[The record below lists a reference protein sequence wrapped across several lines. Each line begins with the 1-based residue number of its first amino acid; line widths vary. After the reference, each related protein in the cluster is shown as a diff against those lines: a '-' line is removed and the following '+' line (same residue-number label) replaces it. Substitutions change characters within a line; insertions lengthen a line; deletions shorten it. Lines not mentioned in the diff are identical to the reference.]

1 MIRIADT
8 SLDTSEKED
17 GESARLMRYR
27 PPPSR
32 KYREKRA
39 PRPEQR
45 RRRIKEDDPDFK
57 KRRNDRGGSSMVDDD
72 KLDKMLGGLDSYLKD
87 TDDSDELEDFNFDAV
102 IEKLDP
108 ADKKEVEELIEEA
121 PEEAPEEVYD
131 YIAELLRRSQY
142 DLGELGRPI
151 DKFATSNEISD
162 LMSTRTGTYHG
173 VRDVRGNPT
182 DPPNTGYKSY
192 DKRYFTDKD
201 YDLIVKNAAKI
212 LDTGWLSYGWDS
224 GAEDAPIRAALDLS
238 IQTANDCLYQSK
250 IDSETY
256 DLLLNRLAKWG
267 HNTFSDTVLP
277 MKASSGDKRTASM
290 IKNSAEYKSMVHIA
304 NDLRQKDPRVALEI
318 LKNLRSLVASD
329 SEPVSTIS
337 EHVAAKPAPKA
348 VVASEIAE
356 VPLSTLL
363 RVAASSQ
370 AAKLALGP
378 FILAAKKKK
387 IPKGKKVEKTESKK
401 ALPPEFLKNQKKG
414 PPKGK
419 KKKASIS
426 VEDASW

>member
-8 SLDTSEKED
+8 SLDISEKED
-17 GESARLMRYR
+17 NESTRLVHRR

-32 KYREKRA
+32 KHRERRA

-57 KRRNDRGGSSMVDDD
+57 KRRNDRGGSTFDTNRLDSMLRD
-72 KLDKMLGGLDSYLKD
+72 LDSYLKD
-87 TDDSDELEDFNFDAV
+87 TESDEELEDFDFDAAIETLDSEDREKAEEV
-102 IEKLDP
+102 IE
-108 ADKKEVEELIEEA
+108 EGS
-121 PEEAPEEVYD
+121 PEEAYD

-142 DLGELGRPI
+142 DLGELGRPV
-151 DKFATSNEISD
+151 DKFAASNEISG
-162 LMSTRTGTYHG
+162 LMLTRTGTYHG

-192 DKRYFTDKD
+192 DKRYFTNKD
-201 YDLIVKNAAKI
+201 YDLIVKNAAKF
-212 LDTGWLSYGWDS
+212 LETGWLSYGWDD

-267 HNTFSDTVLP
+267 HDTFSDTVLP

-290 IKNSAEYKSMVHIA
+290 IKNSAEYKSMVRIA
-304 NDLRQKDPRVALEI
+304 NDLRQKDPRAALDI
-318 LKNLRSLVASD
+318 LKNLRGLIASD
-329 SEPVSTIS
+329 SEPVPTIS
-337 EHVAAKPAPKA
+337 EHVAATPAPE
-348 VVASEIAE
+348 VIVASEMAE

-378 FILAAKKKK
+378 FILAAAKKKT
-387 IPKGKKVEKTESKK
+387 PKGKKVEKTEAKK
-401 ALPPEFLKNQKKG
+401 ALPPEFVKNQKKG

>member
-17 GESARLMRYR
+17 NESTRLMHHR

-57 KRRNDRGGSSMVDDD
+57 KRRNDRGGSSMIDDD
-72 KLDKMLGGLDSYLKD
+72 KLDRMLKGLDSYFKD
-87 TDDSDELEDFNFDAV
+87 TDDDDELEDFDFDAA
-102 IEKLDP
+102 IGKLDP
-108 ADKKEVEELIEEA
+108 ADKKEAEKLVEEA
-121 PEEAPEEVYD
+121 PEEAYD
-131 YIAELLRRSQY
+131 YIAELLRRTQY
-142 DLGELGRPI
+142 DLGELGRPV
-151 DKFATSNEISD
+151 DKFAASNEISG
-162 LMSTRTGTYHG
+162 LMLTRTGTYHG

-182 DPPNTGYKSY
+182 DPPNTGHKSY

-212 LDTGWLSYGWDS
+212 LDTGWLSYGWDG

-267 HNTFSDTVLP
+267 HDTFSDTVLP

-304 NDLRQKDPRVALEI
+304 NDLRQKDPRAALEI

-329 SEPVSTIS
+329 SEPVPTIS
-337 EHVAAKPAPKA
+337 EHVAAEPAPKA

-356 VPLSTLL
+356 VPLATLL

-378 FILAAKKKK
+378 FILAAAKKKT
-387 IPKGKKVEKTESKK
+387 PKGKKVEKTESKK
-401 ALPPEFLKNQKKG
+401 ALPPEFIKNQKKG